1 MDLELWHLIL
11 LPVLFAAGWI
21 SRGVEKRQNEA
32 EVTQTPEAYSQ
43 GVTLLLAGKEDKA
56 IDCFI
61 EAVRL
66 EPERTDLHFILGR
79 LFRGRGEFARAIR
92 VHESLMNNADLPTE
106 DRVEAIRALAEDFM
120 TAGLFDRAEETYRML
135 ADIPDTHLDALRAL
149 LRIYIIEHEWTAAID
164 TARALEKEAEE
175 DRSQE
180 ISHYYLELADTALRQ
195 KRLDFADECV
205 DEALRTVAHS
215 PRAWVTRGVIAL
227 SAGDAAKAE
236 AAWRRLLEFAPEYVP
251 LVAGRLADAMV
262 AQGKKE
268 EALDFLVRCGNDP
281 AATDAVDE
289 ILTRIGK
296 LAGDEKARVFAE
308 EILKAHPTLATYG
321 AYLKGATGAS
331 PNEEMT
337 KMLSGMMQRYA
348 KRFSRYQCKKCG
360 FLASSFAWGCLGCG
374 AWDSFPPRKIDE
386 A

>member
-43 GVTLLLAGKEDKA
+43 GVTLLLAGKEEKA

-120 TAGLFDRAEETYRML
+120 TAGLFDRAEEAYRML

-227 SAGDAAKAE
+227 AAVTG
-236 AAWRRLLEFAPEYVP
+236 RLRVRLLP
-251 LVAGRLADAMV
+251 LR
-262 AQGKKE
+262 
-268 EALDFLVRCGNDP
+268 P
-281 AATDAVDE
+281 
-289 ILTRIGK
+289 
-296 LAGDEKARVFAE
+296 
-308 EILKAHPTLATYG
+308 
-321 AYLKGATGAS
+321 S
-331 PNEEMT
+331 
-337 KMLSGMMQRYA
+337 
-348 KRFSRYQCKKCG
+348 
-360 FLASSFAWGCLGCG
+360 
-374 AWDSFPPRKIDE
+374 
-386 A
+386 

>member
-43 GVTLLLAGKEDKA
+43 GVTLLLAGKEEKA

-106 DRVEAIRALAEDFM
+106 DRVEAIRALAEDYM
-120 TAGLFDRAEETYRML
+120 TAGLFDRAEDAYRML

-164 TARALEKEAEE
+164 TARSLEKEAEE
-175 DRSQE
+175 DRVGGE
-180 ISHYYLELADTALRQ
+180 KLPGRGAVAVPDALDELISRLLNRIVLANLGSHQYHFCGSPARTQHIAERVISRSLSPAPVTNLHYS
-195 KRLDFADECV
+195 
-205 DEALRTVAHS
+205 HS
-215 PRAWVTRGVIAL
+215 PEV
-227 SAGDAAKAE
+227 
-236 AAWRRLLEFAPEYVP
+236 
-251 LVAGRLADAMV
+251 
-262 AQGKKE
+262 
-268 EALDFLVRCGNDP
+268 
-281 AATDAVDE
+281 
-289 ILTRIGK
+289 
-296 LAGDEKARVFAE
+296 
-308 EILKAHPTLATYG
+308 
-321 AYLKGATGAS
+321 
-331 PNEEMT
+331 
-337 KMLSGMMQRYA
+337 
-348 KRFSRYQCKKCG
+348 
-360 FLASSFAWGCLGCG
+360 
-374 AWDSFPPRKIDE
+374 
-386 A
+386 